1 MNLLGAVSSVPGLA
15 SMPGLAF
22 APVLAAGD
30 DPLSH
35 ILPHMLDFGAFSISN
50 HLLMLG
56 LAALLMLLVF
66 PIAARS
72 KSLVPTG
79 FRNLIESVLQ
89 YIREQVARP
98 VLHDATDKFMPFL
111 WTVFFLILF
120 ANLLGA
126 LPINALITT
135 VTGEPAHI
143 GGTATGN
150 IAVTAGL
157 ALCAFFAVHIYGMM
171 EQGVGPYWKN
181 FVPHVPAALYPLMLV
196 LEIVGALVKPFALAI
211 RLFAN
216 MIAGHIVL
224 AIILGF
230 TTMLAHGVNGTSVGV
245 SFASV
250 LGSTFISLLELFVC
264 FLQAYIFTYLTTLFL
279 GMAVHPEH

>member
-1 MNLLGAVSSVPGLA
+1 MNLLGAPPFVP
-15 SMPGLAF
+15 
-22 APVLAAGD
+22 VTLAAGD
-30 DPLSH
+30 DPMSH
-35 ILPHMLDFGAFSISN
+35 ILPHHLFDLAGFSISN
-50 HLLMLG
+50 HVLMLG

-66 PIAARS
+66 PFVARS

-89 YIREQVARP
+89 YLREQVARP

-126 LPINALITT
+126 LPINALITA
-135 VTGEPAHI
+135 VTGHPAHV

-157 ALCAFFAVHIYGMM
+157 ALCAFFAVHVYGMM
-171 EQGVGPYWKN
+171 EQGVGPYWKS
-181 FVPHVPAALYPLMLV
+181 FVPHVPAALYPLMLL

-230 TTMLAHGVNGTSVGV
+230 TTLLAHGVNGMSVGV

>member
-1 MNLLGAVSSVPGLA
+1 MNLLGAFLPVTLA
-15 SMPGLAF
+15 SS
-22 APVLAAGD
+22 D
-30 DPLSH
+30 DPMSH
-35 ILPHMLDFGAFSISN
+35 VVPHHLFDLGGFSISN
-50 HLLMLG
+50 HVIMLG
-56 LAALLMLLVF
+56 VAALLMLLVF
-66 PIAARS
+66 PLVAKN

-98 VLHDATDKFMPFL
+98 VLHDATDRFMPFL

-126 LPINALITT
+126 LPIDPLITWI
-135 VTGEPAHI
+135 TGKPSHYA
-143 GGTATGN
+143 GTATGN
-150 IAVTAGL
+150 ISVTAGL
-157 ALCAFFAVHIYGMM
+157 ALCAFFAVHISGMM
-171 EQGVGPYWKN
+171 QQGVGHYWKN
-181 FVPHVPAALYPLMLV
+181 FVPHVPVALYPLMLI

-230 TTMLAHGVNGTSVGV
+230 TTMLAHGVSGTSVGV
-245 SFASV
+245 SFASI